1 MNLPVQESSQ
11 KNLANNSH
19 KIQPWFHVG
28 ICKHPQSLTQENPLQ
43 HEQCVAT
50 ETTDDVE
57 NPRHWSTSCLFQCYR
72 LSIIIVHR
80 ILQRYSLSGASQ
92 LIATYRLKKMNH
104 PTTTSAIAVVP
115 ASTDDVS
122 SSSNQKSKK
131 GPRGGIYDP
140 FPLKFH
146 RALDQ
151 IRDEG
156 MESIVSWVPHGRA
169 FKIHKP
175 KVFAATISKI
185 RLVEF

>member
-1 MNLPVQESSQ
+1 MVTRWNLRIPNIHSVDTEE
-11 KNLANNSH
+11 
-19 KIQPWFHVG
+19 P
-28 ICKHPQSLTQENPLQ
+28 SLR
-43 HEQCVAT
+43 VAAATRTT
-50 ETTDDVE
+50 ETSRSEISQEHTVVQV
-57 NPRHWSTSCLFQCYR
+57 LL
-72 LSIIIVHR
+72 LSFPTLLDSPT
-80 ILQRYSLSGASQ
+80 ILSLGDSS
-92 LIATYRLKKMNH
+92 LISTYRLKNMSH
-104 PTTTSAIAVVP
+104 PTTTSAIAVVT
-115 ASTDDVS
+115 ASINDGS

-146 RALDQ
+146 RALEQ

-185 RLVEF
+185 RLVVFLPYVCD